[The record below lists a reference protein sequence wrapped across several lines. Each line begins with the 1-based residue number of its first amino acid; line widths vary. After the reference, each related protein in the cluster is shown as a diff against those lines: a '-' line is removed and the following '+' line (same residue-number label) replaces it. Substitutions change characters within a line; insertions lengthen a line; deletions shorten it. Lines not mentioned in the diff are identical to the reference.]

1 MPADRYVQQEL
12 ELDEIDRTIVELLRT
27 DGRMSIPALA
37 EQVGI
42 GRATAYSR
50 FDRLVDNG
58 VITGFEAQV
67 RPEALGL
74 TVSALVT
81 IEAEQVA
88 WVDLR
93 DRVMELPSVHWVGLT
108 AGASDFVV
116 LVRAADLDDLRDVVL
131 RDLLSVPGIRNTQ
144 TAVLLEEARVDGG
157 LV

>member
-1 MPADRYVQQEL
+1 MPADRNVQQEL

>member
-1 MPADRYVQQEL
+1 MPADRNVQQDW

>member
-1 MPADRYVQQEL
+1 MSKSSDVQQSV
-12 ELDEIDRTIVELLRT
+12 ELDEIDRTIVELLRI

-37 EQVGI
+37 ERVGI

-50 FDRLVDNG
+50 FDRLVDAG
-58 VITGFEAQV
+58 VIVGFEARV

-74 TVSALVT
+74 TVSAIVT

-93 DRVMELPSVHWVGLT
+93 DRVMALPNVHWVGLT

>member
-1 MPADRYVQQEL
+1 MSEALNVPAEPD
-12 ELDEIDRTIVELLRT
+12 LDDIDRTIVDLLRT
-27 DGRMSIPALA
+27 DGRLSIPALA
-37 EQVGI
+37 ERVGI

-50 FDRLVDNG
+50 FDRLVDSG
-58 VITGFEAQV
+58 VISGFEARV

-88 WVDLR
+88 WADLR
-93 DRVMELPSVHWVGLT
+93 DRVMALPSVHWVGLT

-144 TAVLLEEARVDGG
+144 TAVLLEEARVERG

>member
-1 MPADRYVQQEL
+1 MSADRNVQQEL